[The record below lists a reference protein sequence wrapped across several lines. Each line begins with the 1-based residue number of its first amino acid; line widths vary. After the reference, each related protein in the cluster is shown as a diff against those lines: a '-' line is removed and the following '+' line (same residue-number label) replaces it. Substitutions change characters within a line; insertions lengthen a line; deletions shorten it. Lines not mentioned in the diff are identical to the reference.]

1 MSSLV
6 TALAFPRSTI
16 SIKGIPL
23 FHFENAFLAKEAPR
37 LTRSILDAV
46 HYRMFAVAVRTGLGF
61 AHGSQAWLH
70 ILEPFVGKKVDLS
83 KREIPKGRP
92 SRTEAEH
99 PRQRFGLA
107 GFTPTWQDYVA
118 VIALFS
124 VLNMLTE
131 SNEGTLVGLKFGWKK
146 QPTHES
152 SENSNSCLPL
162 LCKGFGLFSN

>member
-16 SIKGIPL
+16 SIEGIPL

-37 LTRSILDAV
+37 LTRSILDTV

-70 ILEPFVGKKVDLS
+70 ILEPFVGKKVGLS
-83 KREIPKGRP
+83 KRKIPAGRP

-99 PRQRFGLA
+99 PK
-107 GFTPTWQDYVA
+107 P
-118 VIALFS
+118 
-124 VLNMLTE
+124 
-131 SNEGTLVGLKFGWKK
+131 
-146 QPTHES
+146 
-152 SENSNSCLPL
+152 
-162 LCKGFGLFSN
+162 GFGALTPLRL

>member
-6 TALAFPRSTI
+6 TTLAFPRSTI
-16 SIKGIPL
+16 SIEGIPL

-70 ILEPFVGKKVDLS
+70 ILEPFVGKKVGLS
-83 KREIPKGRP
+83 KREIPKGGP

-99 PRQRFGLA
+99 PQPRIDSWSFSAIDLVNTFARGDSLHL
-107 GFTPTWQDYVA
+107 TTLRTDPA
-118 VIALFS
+118 VR
-124 VLNMLTE
+124 N
-131 SNEGTLVGLKFGWKK
+131 K
-146 QPTHES
+146 
-152 SENSNSCLPL
+152 
-162 LCKGFGLFSN
+162 